1 LYATPLLDRPATHQS
16 STLPRSFFTHFS
28 VLTDRSLPRSTSSLF
43 PSSGLDAKPNTI
55 IIVGGIVGCT
65 RYYCDSPYFL
75 PITSSPSTATPW
87 IIRGVGQGTFGSSRE
102 WLDNQPRK
110 GWTSGGHSSSLG
122 QSGVRRGPIPT
133 TNDPYYLYQISL
145 HFRSTL
151 TSSLKWLG
159 RKAEHHHH
167 CLGYCRLY

>member
-1 LYATPLLDRPATHQS
+1 MIGVRIFDDRSHRVTRFV
-16 STLPRSFFTHFS
+16 TLRLG
-28 VLTDRSLPRSTSSLF
+28 VLTLRRYTSYHHHRLRH
-43 PSSGLDAKPNTI
+43 PGSSRVSFGVL
-55 IIVGGIVGCT
+55 
-65 RYYCDSPYFL
+65 
-75 PITSSPSTATPW
+75 W
-87 IIRGVGQGTFGSSRE
+87 IIRSISQWSRE
-102 WLDNQPRK
+102 WPGKQPRK

-167 CLGYCRLY
+167 CRGVLSAFTRYYQYVYQISLRFRSTLTSSL